1 MAAKALQRLES
12 PVNKN
17 LRTTIICFI
26 VTLVL
31 LAISVF
37 VFHTD
42 ITTEGLLLAFG
53 AVELAY
59 IIYLVATGKGR
70 S

>member
-1 MAAKALQRLES
+1 M
-12 PVNKN
+12 NKN

-26 VTLVL
+26 VTLAL
-31 LAISVF
+31 LAISAF
-37 VFHTD
+37 VFKSD
-42 ITTEGLLLAFG
+42 ITTEYVLIAFG
-53 AVELAY
+53 VVELAY